1 MIKNILVALDG
12 SGHSNA
18 AIKYGVWLAKNFGA
32 KLSGFHAVDIVLLEG
47 PFLHDLSG
55 SVGFEPFLNFSSKM
69 RDALEASGKSILASF
84 KDECESGGI
93 KTETTMSFGIVSNE
107 ICEKARL
114 ADILVLGRRGVNAKF
129 DYGLLGSVVE
139 SVIRKSPAPVFITP
153 ERFCAPSNPLLCY
166 DGSPNAAKVIHSA
179 AQFAKTLSMPLT
191 VLHASKEPSGD
202 VLKGAEDYLK
212 PYGIKANFVTV
223 KDDPAAGIKR
233 YYAENNHDIIFMG
246 ATHHS
251 KVAEMVLGST
261 TEYVMRSIE
270 GPFFLER

>member
-12 SGHSNA
+12 SDYSNVA
-18 AIKYGVWLAKNFGA
+18 VKYGIWLAKNFGA

-55 SVGFEPFLNFSSKM
+55 SVGFEPFLNFSSRM
-69 RDALEASGKSILASF
+69 REALEASGKSILASF
-84 KDECESGGI
+84 KDECGTSGI
-93 KTETTMSFGIVSNE
+93 KAETAMSCGIVSNE

-114 ADILVLGRRGVNAKF
+114 ADIVVLGRRGVNAKF
-129 DYGLLGSVVE
+129 DYGLLGSVAE

-153 ERFCAPSNPLLCY
+153 ERFYVPSNPLLCY
-166 DGSPNAAKVIHSA
+166 DGSPNAAKAIHSA

-191 VLHASKEPSGD
+191 VLHASKEPSD
-202 VLKGAEDYLK
+202 SVLKEAEGYLK
-212 PYGIKANFVTV
+212 PYAIKVNFVAI

-233 YYAENNHDIIFMG
+233 YYAENNHDILFMG

>member
-18 AIKYGVWLAKNFGA
+18 AIKYGIWLAKNFGA

-69 RDALEASGKSILASF
+69 REALEASGKSILASF
-84 KDECESGGI
+84 NDECDSGGI
-93 KTETTMSFGIVSNE
+93 KAETAMSFGIVSNE

-114 ADILVLGRRGVNAKF
+114 ADIVVLGRRGVNAKF
-129 DYGLLGSVVE
+129 DYGLLGSVAE
-139 SVIRKSPAPVFITP
+139 SVIRKSPVPVFITP
-153 ERFCAPSNPLLCY
+153 ERFGVPSNPLLCY

-191 VLHASKEPSGD
+191 VLHVSKEPSD
-202 VLKGAEDYLK
+202 SVLKEAEGYLK
-212 PYGIKANFVTV
+212 PYGIKANFVAI
-223 KDDPAAGIKR
+223 KDDPASGIKR
-233 YYAENNHDIIFMG
+233 YYAENNHDLLFMG

-261 TEYVMRSIE
+261 AEHVMRSIE